1 MLLYLL
7 TQIPFSIGG
16 ERVTCRG
23 LKLTNYPG
31 PRITTYSLGKQQ
43 LEHVELW
50 TRT

>member
-16 ERVTCRG
+16 ERITCRG
-23 LKLTNYPG
+23 LKLTNYLG
-31 PRITTYSLGKQQ
+31 PTTTNSLGKQQ

-50 TRT
+50 IRT